1 MKSTFQQTAARV
13 IRILSIPPVMA
24 TGLVILLAFKDHNFR
39 DPAEV
44 AMTILFLAV
53 FPVLAYPL
61 SAAIPGV
68 RAKGREG
75 QRNLAFLMTA
85 IGYLLGMFYGIFISK
100 NPSLIMLYGIYL
112 LSVILLLIANKLLR
126 LRASGHGCS
135 VTGPLFF
142 LGYFLGPAGLVAG
155 LTLFGFILWASVVAK
170 RHTVREF
177 ISGACICLLSIGI
190 VFLAAGHML

>member
-1 MKSTFQQTAARV
+1 MKSTFQQTAARI

-24 TGLVILLAFKDHNFR
+24 TGLVILLALKAEIFR
-39 DPAEV
+39 NQAEIV
-44 AMTILFLAV
+44 LTILFLAI

-61 SAAIPGV
+61 SAAVPSI

-75 QRNLAFLMTA
+75 QRNLAFITTA
-85 IGYLLGMFYGIFISK
+85 VGYLLGMIYGIFISK

-142 LGYFLGPAGLVAG
+142 LGYFLGPVGLALG
-155 LTLFGFILWASVVAK
+155 AALFAFILWASVVAK

-177 ISGACICLLSIGI
+177 ISGACICLLSIGSVCLI
-190 VFLAAGHML
+190 AGHML

>member
-24 TGLVILLAFKDHNFR
+24 TGLVILLALKAETFR
-39 DPAEV
+39 SPAEI
-44 AMTILFLAV
+44 ALTILFLAI

-61 SAAIPGV
+61 SAIIPSV

-75 QRNLAFLMTA
+75 QRNLAFITTA
-85 IGYLLGMFYGIFISK
+85 VGYLLGMIYGIFISR

-142 LGYFLGPAGLVAG
+142 LGYFLGPIGLALG
-155 LTLFGFILWASVVAK
+155 SALFAFILWASVVAK

-177 ISGACICLLSIGI
+177 ISGACICLLSIGSVCRI
-190 VFLAAGHML
+190 AGHML

>member
-1 MKSTFQQTAARV
+1 MKNTLAKI

-24 TGLVILLAFKDHNFR
+24 TGLVILLALRHATFQS
-39 DPAEV
+39 PLEI

-61 SAAIPGV
+61 SALLPGV
-68 RAKGREG
+68 RQKGREG
-75 QRNLAFLMTA
+75 QRNLAFVTTA
-85 IGYLLGMFYGIFISK
+85 IGYLLGMGYGIFVSK
-100 NPSLIMLYGIYL
+100 NQSLIMLYGIYL
-112 LSVILLLIANKLLR
+112 LSVALLLVANKLLR

-142 LGYFLGPAGLVAG
+142 LGYFLGPVGLLAGAGL
-155 LTLFGFILWASVVAK
+155 FGSILWASVAAR

-177 ISGACICLLSIGI
+177 LSGAAICLLSIAS
-190 VFLAAGHML
+190 VCLLAGRML